1 MPDFEG
7 EIREALFIHDED
19 LDKELKEQSTKQYY
33 YGAMWAR
40 AMKAE
45 RAQRLTVDTL
55 DAELCKEFRIQM
67 ATDNPKER
75 ITEKML
81 KEYIMGHPKYKDEQL
96 KLIQLGM
103 VADMFNVAK
112 GAFESRGRMLL
123 ELSKRTAENK
133 FYEGQYRAMR
143 SEFERSEEEKATK
156 KAKKKTINKQE
167 GMTEID
173 ERRQIE

>member
-1 MPDFEG
+1 MPDFETD
-7 EIREALFIHDED
+7 IKEALIIRDEQMD
-19 LDKELKEQSTKQYY
+19 IELKEQATKQFF
-33 YGAMWAR
+33 YGSLWAR

-45 RAQRLTVDTL
+45 RAQRLA
-55 DAELCKEFRIQM
+55 AESLEAGLCKELRIKM
-67 ATDNPKER
+67 LTEAPKER

-81 KEYIMGHPKYKDEQL
+81 KEYITDHPDYKEEQL

-112 GAFESRGRMLL
+112 SAFESRGRMIL

-143 SEFERSEEEKATK
+143 EEFDRKVEDDVRK
-156 KAKKKTINKQE
+156 KSNKKKPINK
-167 GMTEID
+167 D
-173 ERRQIE
+173 ETLKEN